1 MPTTNADGKTVFL
14 HLKRIQFALRAF
26 SSALLLGSFSLVSW
40 LWLSLVHPDYPSW
53 AFVIII
59 VPFTVCFLVV
69 VGAMFY
75 LISRRCPNCDNAFSW
90 NWMRS
95 DVLKG
100 DNSGRCVYC
109 GIRINVSNL

>member
-14 HLKRIQFALRAF
+14 RLRRIQFALQAF
-26 SSALLLGSFSLVSW
+26 SLALGLGFLFLATW
-40 LWLSLVHPDYPSW
+40 RWLSLAHPDYPSW
-53 AFVIII
+53 AFVILI
-59 VPFTVCFLVV
+59 VPFTACFLVV
-69 VGAMFY
+69 VGAKFY

-100 DNSGRCVYC
+100 DNPGRCANC